1 MDPDQSISELH
12 RRCQSG
18 LARQETACQAY
29 IDFARREPAL
39 FSAMFE
45 SGLAPSEAPD
55 VKAAE
60 DRAFQVLLEACEAI
74 SDTAKTAQRP
84 PPMMMALHLFS
95 LAHGI
100 AALYSRGDGSRRT
113 IPMSP
118 PELLEAAVLVYLD
131 GLGISK

>member
-1 MDPDQSISELH
+1 
-12 RRCQSG
+12 
-18 LARQETACQAY
+18 
-29 IDFARREPAL
+29 
-39 FSAMFE
+39 
-45 SGLAPSEAPD
+45 

-60 DRAFQVLLEACEAI
+60 DRAFNVLLETCEAI
-74 SDTAKTAQRP
+74 SNAVKTAQRP

-118 PELLEAAVLVYLD
+118 SELLEAGVLVYLD

>member
-1 MDPDQSISELH
+1 
-12 RRCQSG
+12 
-18 LARQETACQAY
+18 
-29 IDFARREPAL
+29 
-39 FSAMFE
+39 MFE
-45 SGLAPSEAPD
+45 SGLTSSEAPE

-60 DRAFQVLLEACEAI
+60 ERAFNVLLETCEAI
-74 SDTAKTAQRP
+74 SNAVKTAQRP

-100 AALYSRGDGSRRT
+100 SALYSRGDESRRT

-118 PELLEAAVLVYLD
+118 SELLEAGVLVYLD